1 MSIPTSETHYLD
13 SYSSSRSILSL
24 KDIPG
29 ETNRTVLLIGLDTG
43 RRSPLRSAPPTPLTF
58 SRMLPSQTSSLP
70 SRTTSTTGL
79 VLISH
84 TAPTSPPGGETP
96 FGDAEAESAEW
107 TQFVQDYAQGKWD
120 GTRTP
125 APPAAIQRLAAGAA
139 ERSELHLCEHAEPV
153 PVHLQSSQNDN
164 DADSSSPASSIAS
177 SGQSSSTSKGES
189 PADLLEFYR
198 RHGHMPGPKGEFE
211 DERLRMIKR
220 YGIDQP
226 RRRAAVEAICSI
238 AKSHFRTSTVIVSLC
253 VFVPGVASERSLI

>member
-1 MSIPTSETHYLD
+1 MRPPTCKRCIGPLLQEVLKSGTKDGSVLVTSSPPPRARPSRSSKRGGPSNRGRAYTRRTRTLHKMSIPTSETHYLD

-107 TQFVQDYAQGKWD
+107 TQFVQD
-120 GTRTP
+120 
-125 APPAAIQRLAAGAA
+125 
-139 ERSELHLCEHAEPV
+139 
-153 PVHLQSSQNDN
+153 
-164 DADSSSPASSIAS
+164 
-177 SGQSSSTSKGES
+177 
-189 PADLLEFYR
+189 
-198 RHGHMPGPKGEFE
+198 
-211 DERLRMIKR
+211 
-220 YGIDQP
+220 
-226 RRRAAVEAICSI
+226 
-238 AKSHFRTSTVIVSLC
+238 
-253 VFVPGVASERSLI
+253 